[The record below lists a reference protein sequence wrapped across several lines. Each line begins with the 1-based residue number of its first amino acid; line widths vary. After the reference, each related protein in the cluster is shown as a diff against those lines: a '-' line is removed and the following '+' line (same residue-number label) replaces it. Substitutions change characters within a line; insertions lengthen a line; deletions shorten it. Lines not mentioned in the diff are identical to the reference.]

1 MRLDNIKSNSKTS
14 KSRVGRGKG
23 SGSGKTCGRG
33 HKGQKSR
40 AGGYHKVGFEGGQM
54 PLQRRLPKVGF
65 TSRKKDTYAL
75 RISDLN
81 KVNSKVIDIN
91 VLKESGFVPKTIK
104 NVKIFLSGKLDKK
117 IDVKGLVLSK
127 GAKEAIESIGGSIS

>member
-14 KSRVGRGKG
+14 KNRVGRGKG

-104 NVKIFLSGKLDKK
+104 NVKIFLSGNLDKK

>member
-1 MRLDNIKSNSKTS
+1 VRLNHIKSSSKTS
-14 KSRVGRGKG
+14 KNRVGRGKG

-81 KVNSKVIDIN
+81 KVNAKVIDIN

>member
-1 MRLDNIKSNSKTS
+1 MRLNHIKSSSKTS
-14 KSRVGRGKG
+14 KNRVGRGKG

-81 KVNSKVIDIN
+81 KVNAKVIDIN

>member
-1 MRLDNIKSNSKTS
+1 MKRLYKILSIFATISS
-14 KSRVGRGKG
+14 VFWILSSPVLA
-23 SGSGKTCGRG
+23 
-33 HKGQKSR
+33 HE
-40 AGGYHKVGFEGGQM
+40 FWIE
-54 PLQRRLPKVGF
+54 PK
-65 TSRKKDTYAL
+65 KYK
-75 RISDLN
+75 LN
-81 KVNSKVIDIN
+81 KNSKVIDIN

>member
-1 MRLDNIKSNSKTS
+1 MNHIKSSSKTS
-14 KSRVGRGKG
+14 KNRVGRGKG

-81 KVNSKVIDIN
+81 KVNAKVIDIN